1 MKNILLAFCLF
12 LGLQLSAQHETL
24 FDNVRSMGAF
34 GGPLVE
40 IGSINGEVGSDVGGG
55 GALILDN
62 VFIGG
67 YGLGSDYPEITIDD
81 ELYNIRYKHGGFWLG
96 YTAQT
101 HKVAHLYSS
110 VKIGWGK
117 AQLRQEK
124 ETLYTDRMFVMIP
137 EIGVELNLTDFFKI
151 ALTGGYR
158 WVNGI
163 NKLPSLDSEDFSS
176 PVGVITFR
184 FGGFDDD
191 WDWDF

>member
-1 MKNILLAFCLF
+1 MKNILLAFCLL
-12 LGLQLSAQHETL
+12 LGIQLSAQHETL
-24 FDNVRSMGAF
+24 FDNVRSIGAF
-34 GGPLVE
+34 GGPMIE

-55 GALILDN
+55 GAVILDN

-96 YTAQT
+96 YTSRT

-110 VKIGWGK
+110 VKIGWGR

-137 EIGVELNLTDFFKI
+137 QLGVELNLTDFFKI

-163 NKLPSLDSEDFSS
+163 NRLPSLESADFSS
-176 PVGVITFR
+176 PVGMITFR